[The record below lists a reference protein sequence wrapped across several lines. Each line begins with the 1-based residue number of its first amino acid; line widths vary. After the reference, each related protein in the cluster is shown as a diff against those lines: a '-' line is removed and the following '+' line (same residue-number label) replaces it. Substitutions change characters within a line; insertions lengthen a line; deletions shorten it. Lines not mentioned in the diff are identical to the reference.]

1 MITGDYHHTA
11 IAVAKDVGM
20 IKSSGKVVVIDA
32 ASKPEPAVQSS
43 SASLVENIDR
53 AQLQRLVASS
63 TIASDHQST
72 SPRWQPDRHNDR
84 QTVGHVKGQ
93 TQRDLIGQTD
103 SLMHGHM
110 IGQTDG
116 HINWHTDR
124 QMTGQT
130 DGHMKG
136 QADVSPDASAASS
149 RHVVWG
155 GVQQRDATLT
165 EASAA
170 GLSDSHSDARQTSH
184 AAARL
189 LESDAMQGNQTALSL
204 SDPDA
209 RQSNQAAA
217 SLPDSD
223 AMQTSHAAA
232 SMSELDVRQTIH
244 APAAV
249 LHARKVARSPSCMR
263 LGRYQ
268 QLLQDLKFM
277 SSGQGALAPADALS
291 ALAEG
296 QMQCA
301 VTGDA
306 FQFLLHHH
314 DLSLLETV
322 MHSAVVFSR
331 MQPHQKGLVMDLL
344 GTRGIHQI
352 IAGQPLYVEVNAL
365 SCCLAYLHCQK
376 VHSKLMLNTCCRAVV
391 SIAVCAHEED

>member
-32 ASKPEPAVQSS
+32 ASKPEPAVQSR

-72 SPRWQPDRHNDR
+72 SPRWQPDRQNDR

-103 SLMHGHM
+103 SLMHGHI

-116 HINWHTDR
+116 HINWQTDR

-232 SMSELDVRQTIH
+232 SMS
-244 APAAV
+244 
-249 LHARKVARSPSCMR
+249 
-263 LGRYQ
+263 
-268 QLLQDLKFM
+268 
-277 SSGQGALAPADALS
+277 
-291 ALAEG
+291 
-296 QMQCA
+296 
-301 VTGDA
+301 
-306 FQFLLHHH
+306 
-314 DLSLLETV
+314 
-322 MHSAVVFSR
+322 
-331 MQPHQKGLVMDLL
+331 
-344 GTRGIHQI
+344 
-352 IAGQPLYVEVNAL
+352 
-365 SCCLAYLHCQK
+365 
-376 VHSKLMLNTCCRAVV
+376 
-391 SIAVCAHEED
+391 